1 MHFLKKIARVLFFLV
16 LTYIVVG
23 LSFYFLQDKFIFQG
37 APLEK
42 KFSYTFNE
50 SFTEHFIPMSDGIVV
65 NALHFKSTTSPKG
78 LILYFHGNADNLSR
92 WGNYASDFT
101 KLGYDVL
108 MMDYRGYGKSEGA
121 PTEQLLYQ
129 DAQELLQWTNKN
141 IEYDRLVIYGRSLGA
156 AVASHLAAGANP
168 YKLILETPF
177 DEIRNVAH
185 PVFYP
190 IIRLAPQRFVF
201 SNREHL
207 KSVKAPV
214 LIIHGTADW
223 IVPLSS
229 AEKLKPFLKAG
240 DEFITIEEA
249 GHYNLNEYPEFHQ
262 AIARHLW

>member
-1 MHFLKKIARVLFFLV
+1 M

-37 APLEK
+37 TSLEPN
-42 KFSYTFNE
+42 FSYSFNE
-50 SFTEHFIPMSDGIVV
+50 PFTEHSIPMSDGVV
-65 NALHFKSTTSPKG
+65 LNALHFKSSTTSKG

-108 MMDYRGYGKSEGA
+108 MMDYRGYGKSGGV

-129 DAQELLQWTNKN
+129 DAEELMQWASKN

-156 AVASHLAAGANP
+156 AVASHLASEAKP
-168 YKLILETPF
+168 FKLILETPF
-177 DEIRNVAH
+177 DEIGNVAH

-190 IIRLAPQRFVF
+190 IIRLAPKRFVF
-201 SNREHL
+201 SNKDHL
-207 KSVKAPV
+207 KRVEVPV
-214 LIIHGTADW
+214 VIIHGTNDW

-229 AEKLKPFLKAG
+229 AEELKPFLKAG
-240 DEFITIEEA
+240 DEFMVIEGA
-249 GHYNLNEYPEFHQ
+249 GHHNLNEYPEFHQ
-262 AIARHLW
+262 ALARHLW

>member
-1 MHFLKKIARVLFFLV
+1 MRPIKKIFRVLFFLV

-37 APLEK
+37 TSLERN
-42 KFSYTFNE
+42 FNYTFNNV
-50 SFTEHFIPMSDGIVV
+50 FQEHFITMSDGVV
-65 NALHFKSTTSPKG
+65 LNALHFKSNIDSKG

-92 WGNYASDFT
+92 WGTYATDFT

-108 MMDYRGYGKSEGA
+108 MMDYRGYGKSGGD

-156 AVASHLAAGANP
+156 AVASHLASETKT

-177 DEIRNVAH
+177 DEIGNVAH

-190 IIRLAPQRFVF
+190 IIRLAPKRFVF
-201 SNREHL
+201 SNKEHL
-207 KSVKAPV
+207 KNVKAPV
-214 LIIHGTADW
+214 LIIHGTDDW

-229 AEKLKPFLKAG
+229 AEKLKPLLKAG
-240 DEFITIEEA
+240 DEFIIIEGA
-249 GHYNLNEYPEFHQ
+249 GHHNLNEYPEFHQ
-262 AIARHLW
+262 SLARHLW